1 MKAFRMKTVF
11 LFPALAV
18 SQWWS
23 TISEIYSIASTNTN
37 ATFVFDVLIGSGFNG
52 WGNYKQKFKIK
63 DTRGVGFQ
71 YPKAPLNFKGER
83 PPKITIKVNGETVY
97 DEFIKC
103 IKDTGSAETQ
113 LPRIFHKASPNS
125 LFELY
130 YKCFYYQKQ
139 LTPILYDT
147 KRQSLDT
154 VVEEETP
161 ESILRQLSSV
171 ISLPEH

>member
-1 MKAFRMKTVF
+1 MKIVS

-23 TISEIYSIASTNTN
+23 TISGLYSIASTNTN
-37 ATFVFDVLIGSGFNG
+37 ATFVFDVLIGPGFNG

-63 DTRGVGFQ
+63 DTRGVGYQ
-71 YPKAPLNFKGER
+71 YSKAPLNFKGEK
-83 PPKITIKVNGETVY
+83 PPKITINVNGETVY
-97 DEFIKC
+97 DEFAKC
-103 IKDTGSAETQ
+103 SKDTGSAETHF
-113 LPRIFHKASPNS
+113 PRIFHKASPNC

-139 LTPILYDT
+139 ATTIPYDT

-161 ESILRQLSSV
+161 ESILKQLSSV
-171 ISLPEH
+171 ILLPES